1 MNTHVATAIATAA
14 LTLLGTIASADV
26 TGHAYDQLLIDE
38 VEISYDAA
46 SPLQALS
53 PPEARR
59 IRDAARAALTSAAGE
74 RFTIVTEP
82 GPGVIRLHASVAI
95 DAAKKDK
102 HFWRFTPV
110 GFVKTRVDV
119 ASGADLVLRAATID
133 LAVLDALSGE
143 RVPVPR
149 DSQARDAT
157 AQSNS
162 PASLRDVAA
171 ALEAKART
179 ALDLVAAP

>member
-133 LAVLDALSGE
+133 LA
-143 RVPVPR
+143 
-149 DSQARDAT
+149 RDAT